1 MKKLIAA
8 HVVTA
13 VFALV
18 LFFKVTRLALPEDLE
33 THLHFS
39 SFAIPMLIASILLT
53 LMLFIRSKI
62 AFKISLLSASIAFWM
77 ISAIGSSA
85 AVLGFR
91 NALDVV
97 LLIGEIFVIVLLAMR
112 LVAIVN
118 EEVKLLSLKPS
129 MAFALIVLHIA
140 VIGYVG
146 FNISAHVVDIDDI
159 KKPEINLRLLLL
171 LIDS

>member
-1 MKKLIAA
+1 MKKLITA

-18 LFFKVTRLALPEDLE
+18 LFFTATRLALPEDLE

-39 SFAIPMLIASILLT
+39 SFAIPMLIASIFLT
-53 LMLFIRSKI
+53 LTLFVRSRV
-62 AFKISLLSASIAFWM
+62 AFKISLLSASIAFWV

-97 LLIGEIFVIVLLAMR
+97 LLIGVISVIILLAMR

-118 EEVKLLSLKPS
+118 EEVKHISLKPS
-129 MAFALIVLHIA
+129 VAFALIVLHIA
-140 VIGYVG
+140 VIGYFG

-159 KKPEINLRLLLL
+159 KKPEINLRLFLFS
-171 LIDS
+171 IDS